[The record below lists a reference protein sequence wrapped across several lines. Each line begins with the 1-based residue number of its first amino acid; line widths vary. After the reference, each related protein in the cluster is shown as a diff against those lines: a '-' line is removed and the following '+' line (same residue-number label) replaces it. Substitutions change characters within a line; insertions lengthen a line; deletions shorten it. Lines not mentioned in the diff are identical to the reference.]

1 MYPAL
6 TTWLALSEKL
16 PDSLDTLWVG
26 GEGGMEADLV
36 KRAGIRFEAISAA
49 GVHGVGWKALPGN
62 VARLLR
68 GYRSART
75 LLKEF
80 KPDVLFFTGGFVAI
94 PVAAAAF
101 RKPAVLFVP
110 DIEPALALT
119 ALAFVSRKIAVTV
132 QDSKNKYKAFL
143 RKRLVVTG
151 YPVRPEFKDYSRQ
164 NSLQKLGLSSELP
177 VLLVSGG
184 SKGARS
190 INRALLAA
198 LPDLLPAMQIVHLT
212 GSLDW
217 PLFKNFPGQA
227 RQEALRSQQL
237 VADYMDR
244 YHPFPYL
251 HEMGAALA
259 AADLVVSR
267 AGASSLGEYPHF
279 GLPSILVPYP
289 FAWKYQKVNAAWLQ
303 ERGAALV
310 IADEELPAKLSKTVM
325 DLLNDSER
333 LEAMRSASKTLAT
346 PGAAEAI
353 ADLLIQS
360 AHQDGS
366 GRGASSKDGGDE
378 RTLPGFVL

>member
-16 PDSLDTLWVG
+16 PDSLETLWVG

-36 KRAGIRFEAISAA
+36 KRAGIRFQAIPAA

-62 VARLLR
+62 VRRLLR

-75 LLKEF
+75 ILKEF

-101 RKPAVLFVP
+101 RRPAVLYVP

-119 ALAFVSRKIAVTV
+119 ALAFASRKIAITV
-132 QDSKNKYKAFL
+132 EESREKFMSFL
-143 RKRLVVTG
+143 RNRLVVTG
-151 YPVRPEFKDYSRQ
+151 YPVRPEIKTSSRESSRQ
-164 NSLQKLGLSSELP
+164 QLGLSAELP

-198 LPDLLPAMQIVHLT
+198 LPELLPVVQIVHLT

-217 PLFKNFPGQA
+217 PEIQSRLV
-227 RQEALRSQQL
+227 ELRSQPDS
-237 VADYMDR
+237 APWMDR

-279 GLPSILVPYP
+279 GLPAILVPYP
-289 FAWKYQKVNAAWLQ
+289 FAWKYQKVNATWL
-303 ERGAALV
+303 EKRGAALV
-310 IADEELPAKLSKTVM
+310 VPDEELPGKLSQTVLS
-325 DLLNDSER
+325 LLNDRER
-333 LEAMRSASKTLAT
+333 LGAMRKASKTLSR

-353 ADLLIQS
+353 ADLVIQT
-360 AHQDGS
+360 AN
-366 GRGASSKDGGDE
+366 
-378 RTLPGFVL
+378 LPGLAL

>member
-16 PDSLDTLWVG
+16 PDSLETLWVG

-36 KRAGIRFEAISAA
+36 KRAGIRFDAIPAA
-49 GVHGVGWKALPGN
+49 GVHGVGLKALPGN
-62 VARLLR
+62 VRRLLR
-68 GYRSART
+68 GYHAARAI
-75 LLKEF
+75 LNDF
-80 KPDVLFFTGGFVAI
+80 QPDVLFFTGGFVAI
-94 PVAAAAF
+94 PVAVAAAARTAAH

-119 ALAFVSRKIAVTV
+119 ALAFVSRKIAVV
-132 QDSKNKYKAFL
+132 VEDSRRKFYTFL

-151 YPVRPEFKDYSRQ
+151 YPVRPDFKNVSREEA
-164 NSLQKLGLSSELP
+164 LQQLGLTADLP

-190 INRALLAA
+190 LNRALLQA
-198 LPDLLPAMQIVHLT
+198 LPELLPSMQIIHLT

-217 PLFKNFPGQA
+217 PEIQA
-227 RQEALRSQQL
+227 KQEELRGRET
-237 VADYMDR
+237 VAAWIER

-279 GLPSILVPYP
+279 GLPAILVPYP
-289 FAWKYQKVNAAWLQ
+289 FAWKYQKVNAAWLA
-303 ERGAALV
+303 ERGAAQVL
-310 IADEELPAKLSKTVM
+310 ADEDLPGSLSQAV
-325 DLLNDSER
+325 LSLIENRGR
-333 LEAMRSASKTLAT
+333 LEAMRAASKALAK
-346 PGAAEAI
+346 PGAANLI
-353 ADLLIQS
+353 AELLIQT
-360 AHQDGS
+360 AQNHGLGAAPQGS
-366 GRGASSKDGGDE
+366 NPPSITGSMQ
-378 RTLPGFVL
+378 